1 MKLKVTLSNKKTA
14 IVKYAQ
20 LCLFSVFVG
29 QEESNGKLSSKSI
42 LKLQN
47 YIFYRRSL
55 PYCLMIVID
64 KLRVNEDE
72 NKKKN
77 M

>member
-42 LKLQN
+42 LKL
-47 YIFYRRSL
+47 
-55 PYCLMIVID
+55 
-64 KLRVNEDE
+64 
-72 NKKKN
+72 
-77 M
+77 